1 MDKFDTNRPDGKD
14 FEGADAMQ
22 SFDVEPELEADVL
35 AMEAAGLDE
44 PAEAIIDRILQQ
56 TREELGE
63 EPLDEAELP
72 QEQPVEEF
80 RDQEYRDTFDSDF
93 EAVMEGG
100 PLEEE
105 PETPARPKKRWKRKK
120 GKRRDAGILGIPHFL
135 CTLILWGIVVLVGF
149 SAAMLVWICADDVL
163 ALKGRDKE
171 VKVTIAE
178 TDTMEDITKK
188 LVDAG
193 LVRYDW
199 LFNFYADHSNARDK
213 IGKGEFTLNTLY
225 DYFAIVNALG
235 RSSANRTEIEVVI
248 PEGYSCRQLFA
259 LLENE
264 GVCTA
269 EELRQAQ
276 KTVEI
281 DDYWFLEVMS
291 REGEYPLEGY
301 LFPDTYRFYTSDEPE
316 RVLRK
321 LLNNFERKFDDTMAG
336 RVNLLNEALAE
347 KLAANGYDEAYI
359 ASHKLTVHDVVN
371 IASMIEK
378 ESAGSGES
386 DLIASVI
393 YNRLCSPNFPYLNID
408 ATVQY
413 ALGEHKDRLSYE
425 DLEINSPYNTYKV
438 MGLPAGPIANPG
450 LSSLRA
456 ALQPEETD
464 YYYYALDTDGT
475 HYFTRTLDEHNAFL
489 ASLGS
494 ETEPDE

>member
-1 MDKFDTNRPDGKD
+1 MDKFDTNGLGGMEFDGAED
-14 FEGADAMQ
+14 MQ
-22 SFDVEPELEADVL
+22 FFDMDPELEPDEL
-35 AMEAAGLDE
+35 AMDAAGLDD
-44 PAEAIIDRILQQ
+44 PAGATIDRILLQ
-56 TREELGE
+56 TWEELGRKDADPQGQLP
-63 EPLDEAELP
+63 EP
-72 QEQPVEEF
+72 PVEEF

-100 PLEEE
+100 SREE
-105 PETPARPKKRWKRKK
+105 PKAFVRHKRRRKRKEM
-120 GKRRDAGILGIPHFL
+120 KRRDAGLFGIPHFL
-135 CTLILWGIVVLVGF
+135 CTMILWFIVVLTGF

-163 ALKGRDKE
+163 ALKRRDKE

-193 LVRYDW
+193 LVRYEW
-199 LFNFYADHSNARDK
+199 LFNFYADYSNARDK
-213 IGKGEFTLNTLY
+213 IGRGEFTLNTMY

-235 RSSANRTEIEVVI
+235 RSSVNRTEIEVVI

-259 LLENE
+259 LLESE
-264 GVCTA
+264 GVCSA
-269 EELRQAQ
+269 EELQQAQ
-276 KTVEI
+276 KTVEV
-281 DDYWFLEVMS
+281 DDYWFMDNLS

-301 LFPDTYRFYTSDEPE
+301 LFPDTYRFYTSDDPE

-321 LLNNFERKFDDTMAG
+321 LLNNFERKFDDAMIG
-336 RVNLLNEALAE
+336 RISLLNDQLAE

-359 ASHKLTVHDVVN
+359 ASHKMTVHDVVN

-393 YNRLCSPNFPYLNID
+393 YNRLCSPDFSYLNID

-413 ALGEHKDRLSYE
+413 ALGEHKDRLTYK
-425 DLEINSPYNTYKV
+425 DLEIDSPYNTYKV
-438 MGLPAGPIANPG
+438 AGLPAGPIANPG
-450 LSSLRA
+450 ISSLRA

-475 HYFTRTLDEHNAFL
+475 HYFTRTLEEHNAFL
-489 ASLGS
+489 ASLGG